1 MTTLKQFLA
10 ELTFI
15 QIKEISRHAKGLLLA
30 LEKSNR
36 KEMLDYEIEW
46 NNQKC
51 SICGEK
57 LYGLTQ
63 VHYHN
68 ETCEK
73 CGYEIIASQ
82 SHNCSK

>member
-36 KEMLDYEIEW
+36 KEMLDYEIKLEREYLACIW
-46 NNQKC
+46 CGQPIYNKHAKYCSVKC
-51 SICGEK
+51 RKEALGQE
-57 LYGLTQ
+57 
-63 VHYHN
+63 
-68 ETCEK
+68 
-73 CGYEIIASQ
+73 
-82 SHNCSK
+82 